1 MNQDEE
7 LENIEEELTREEL
20 EKKKAKMAVS
30 GKSVFEI
37 QKIKRRK
44 SGTDGE

>member
-7 LENIEEELTREEL
+7 LENIEEKLTREEL
-20 EKKKAKMAVS
+20 EKKKAKMLVS

-37 QKIKRRK
+37 QRIKNDK
-44 SGTDGE
+44 SK